1 MHCRHLPI
9 RRPTQAPLRRDVLR
23 RGLEGSLVHLC
34 VRGLGVVILMSLAMM
49 VGCTDQPVAP
59 PVNSQIA
66 RGEQLLDASR
76 YPEAIAVFQSEL
88 KKTPTSAPLYAL
100 LARAFNANEQL
111 QDAVGA
117 YERCLELD
125 PDDGDSRVQL
135 AILLTRLDQLP
146 KAEQHLREAVQRQPR
161 LAAAHRILGRIH
173 YREAR
178 YDQAAEAYQ
187 VAVDVDPQFAIAWS
201 DLGQAETRRG
211 NLEAAEGAYRQAI
224 GADTTDAA
232 YRDGLGFVL
241 FKRREYTAAAEQL
254 EHALRMDPLHA
265 RSHFNLG
272 NTYLRLGRRQ
282 EGQRLLERFRE
293 LDDQERRI
301 YGLEVT
307 ILQDPERATLYH
319 DLAVIHTKRGETE
332 KARRRY
338 IQAVLRDSNYA
349 AAYHNL
355 GTIQLRRGQLREAM
369 GLYRR
374 ALRADSTYVL
384 AYRSLGNVYMR
395 MRQVSAA
402 VNTFEA
408 GLRLEPDNEDLLN
421 RARIAREILAE
432 STQ

>member
-1 MHCRHLPI
+1 MK
-9 RRPTQAPLRRDVLR
+9 
-23 RGLEGSLVHLC
+23 
-34 VRGLGVVILMSLAMM
+34 LGFEAINRIYNAS
-49 VGCTDQPVAP
+49 TDSWDQPLPA
-59 PVNSQIA
+59 
-66 RGEQLLDASR
+66 LDSDKTLVTCFGSADIVKIQR
-76 YPEAIAVFQSEL
+76 ALDEL
-88 KKTPTSAPLYAL
+88 
-100 LARAFNANEQL
+100 RQ
-111 QDAVGA
+111 A
-117 YERCLELD
+117 Y
-125 PDDGDSRVQL
+125 
-135 AILLTRLDQLP
+135 P
-146 KAEQHLREAVQRQPR
+146 KACVLGCSTAGEIYKDHVLDESLSVGVAHFASTTMRQSTVE
-161 LAAAHRILGRIH
+161 LT
-173 YREAR
+173 
-178 YDQAAEAYQ
+178 D
-187 VAVDVDPQFAIAWS
+187 
-201 DLGQAETRRG
+201 
-211 NLEAAEGAYRQAI
+211 
-224 GADTTDAA
+224 DTTSFDVGSRIA
-232 YRDGLGFVL
+232 
-241 FKRREYTAAAEQL
+241 
-254 EHALRMDPLHA
+254 
-265 RSHFNLG
+265 
-272 NTYLRLGRRQ
+272 
-282 EGQRLLERFRE
+282 RE

-402 VNTFEA
+402 INTFES

>member
-1 MHCRHLPI
+1 M
-9 RRPTQAPLRRDVLR
+9 A
-23 RGLEGSLVHLC
+23 
-34 VRGLGVVILMSLAMM
+34 
-49 VGCTDQPVAP
+49 
-59 PVNSQIA
+59 
-66 RGEQLLDASR
+66 
-76 YPEAIAVFQSEL
+76 
-88 KKTPTSAPLYAL
+88 
-100 LARAFNANEQL
+100 
-111 QDAVGA
+111 
-117 YERCLELD
+117 
-125 PDDGDSRVQL
+125 
-135 AILLTRLDQLP
+135 
-146 KAEQHLREAVQRQPR
+146 
-161 LAAAHRILGRIH
+161 
-173 YREAR
+173 
-178 YDQAAEAYQ
+178 
-187 VAVDVDPQFAIAWS
+187 
-201 DLGQAETRRG
+201 
-211 NLEAAEGAYRQAI
+211 
-224 GADTTDAA
+224 
-232 YRDGLGFVL
+232 
-241 FKRREYTAAAEQL
+241 
-254 EHALRMDPLHA
+254 
-265 RSHFNLG
+265 
-272 NTYLRLGRRQ
+272 
-282 EGQRLLERFRE
+282 RFRE

-402 VNTFEA
+402 VNTFQA